1 MSPYLELVNIKEQDS
16 FKVWTHGYPYETVR
30 WHFHPEYEINLITQ
44 TSGRFFVGDHTGTF
58 EPGQLCMVGPNLP
71 HNWVSELP
79 DGHPIAERCLV
90 LQFSGKCIR
99 RGIEAFP
106 ELASLERLLADSQ
119 RGILF
124 APDVAARAAQMLT
137 ELLSAQGVGR
147 VHQFLS
153 LLDFLAHAAG
163 NTLLTTAAFQPDP
176 AGYQSSTI
184 NQVLGYLAQHL
195 NERLSESDVARYA
208 GMEASAFSR
217 FFRRHLGMP
226 FVQYLNRLRL
236 NRACELLIGSDQLVT
251 DVCYA
256 CGFNNLSNFNRQF
269 LAAKGMSPSQFRRY
283 HRLNVVFDGPG
294 PMGSDASPPK
304 PLPMAQA
311 AGRPARASSI
321 S

>member
-1 MSPYLELVNIKEQDS
+1 MSPYLELVDIKEQDS

-30 WHFHPEYEINLITQ
+30 WHFHPEYELNLITE

-58 EPGQLCMVGPNLP
+58 APGQLCMVGPNLP

-79 DGHPIAERCLV
+79 DDQPVARRCVV

-124 APDVAARAAQMLT
+124 SDTTAARAAEMLT
-137 ELLSAQGVGR
+137 ALLGARGVTR
-147 VHQFLS
+147 VYQFLA
-153 LLDFLAHAAG
+153 LLDFLAQARDS
-163 NTLLTTAAFQPDP
+163 TLLSTAAFQPDP

-184 NQVLGYLAQHL
+184 NQVLQHLAQHL
-195 NERLSESDVARYA
+195 GERLSESDVARYA

-217 FFRRHLGMP
+217 FFRRHIGMP

-236 NRACELLIGSDQLVT
+236 NRACELLTASDQLVT
-251 DVCYA
+251 DICYA

-269 LAAKGMSPSQFRRY
+269 LAAKGMPPSQFRRY
-283 HRLNVVFDGPG
+283 HRLNGVFDGSEPTT
-294 PMGSDASPPK
+294 P
-304 PLPMAQA
+304 
-311 AGRPARASSI
+311 AGRERATALQH
-321 S
+321 

>member
-1 MSPYLELVNIKEQDS
+1 MSPYLELVDIKEQDS

-30 WHFHPEYEINLITQ
+30 WHFHPEYELNLITE

-58 EPGQLCMVGPNLP
+58 APGQLCMVGPNLP

-79 DGHPIAERCLV
+79 DDQPVARRCVV

-119 RGILF
+119 RGIVF
-124 APDVAARAAQMLT
+124 SEATAAHAATLLT
-137 ELLSAQGVGR
+137 ALLSAQGVTR
-147 VHQFLS
+147 VHQFLA
-153 LLDFLAHAAG
+153 LLEFLAQAKDS
-163 NTLLTTAAFQPDP
+163 TLLTTATFQPDP

-184 NQVLGYLAQHL
+184 NQVLGYLQQHL
-195 NERLSESDVARYA
+195 GERLSESAVARYA

-217 FFRRHLGMP
+217 FFRRHIGMP

-236 NRACELLIGSDQLVT
+236 NRACELLAASDQLVT
-251 DVCYA
+251 DICYA

-269 LAAKGMSPSQFRRY
+269 LAAKGMSPTQFRRY
-283 HRLNVVFDGPG
+283 HRLNVVFDGR
-294 PMGSDASPPK
+294 A
-304 PLPMAQA
+304 
-311 AGRPARASSI
+311 PAEPVTATSARERAI
-321 S
+321 VL

>member
-1 MSPYLELVNIKEQDS
+1 MSPYLELVDIKEQDS

-30 WHFHPEYEINLITQ
+30 WHFHPEYELNLITE

-58 EPGQLCMVGPNLP
+58 APGQLCMVGPNLP

-79 DGHPIAERCLV
+79 DDQPVARRCVV
-90 LQFSGKCIR
+90 LQFSAKCIR

-106 ELASLERLLADSQ
+106 ELANLERLLADSQ

-124 APDVAARAAQMLT
+124 SDATAARAAEMLT
-137 ELLSAQGVGR
+137 ALLGAQGVTR
-147 VHQFLS
+147 VYQFLA
-153 LLDFLAHAAG
+153 LLDFLAQARD
-163 NTLLTTAAFQPDP
+163 NTLLCTASFQPDP

-184 NQVLGYLAQHL
+184 NQVLQYLAQHL
-195 NERLSESDVARYA
+195 GERLSESDVARYA

-217 FFRRHLGMP
+217 FFRRHIGMP

-236 NRACELLIGSDQLVT
+236 NRACELLTASDQLVT
-251 DVCYA
+251 DICYA

-283 HRLNVVFDGPG
+283 HRLNVVFDGSEPV
-294 PMGSDASPPK
+294 PTP
-304 PLPMAQA
+304 
-311 AGRPARASSI
+311 AGRDRVAALSH
-321 S
+321 